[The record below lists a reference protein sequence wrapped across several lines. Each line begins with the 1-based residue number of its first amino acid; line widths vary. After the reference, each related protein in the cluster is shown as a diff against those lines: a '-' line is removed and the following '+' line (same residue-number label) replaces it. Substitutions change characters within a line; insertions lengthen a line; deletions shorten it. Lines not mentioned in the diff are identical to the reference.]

1 MLSDVFVSEY
11 RGKFLEY
18 TDEDKKETVIMW
30 TDGIYTYYITAELPY
45 EEMKAIAESV
55 S

>member
-1 MLSDVFVSEY
+1 MLSDVFVNEY

-18 TDEDKKETVIMW
+18 TDRDKTDNFIMW
-30 TDGIYTYYITAELPY
+30 TDGVYTYYIMAELPY